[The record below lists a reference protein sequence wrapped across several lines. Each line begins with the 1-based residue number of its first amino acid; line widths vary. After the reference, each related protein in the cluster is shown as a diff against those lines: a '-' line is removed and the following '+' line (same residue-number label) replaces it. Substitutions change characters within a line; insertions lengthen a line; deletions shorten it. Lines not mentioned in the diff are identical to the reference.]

1 MLQSHL
7 LRKKIL
13 LRKGVMIKLSRNRH
27 NELVTTR
34 LQLSVMAPSAQVVT
48 TTRLLVLMK
57 AEDRPSPK
65 FMKIRSLREVY
76 ADPAGYG
83 NHLNG

>member
-13 LRKGVMIKLSRNRH
+13 LRKGMIKLSRNRH

-65 FMKIRSLREVY
+65 SMKIRSLREVY

>member
-13 LRKGVMIKLSRNRH
+13 LRKGVMIKLSKNHH

-48 TTRLLVLMK
+48 TTRLLVLTK

-65 FMKIRSLREVY
+65 SMKIRSLREVTSV
-76 ADPAGYG
+76 
-83 NHLNG
+83 